1 MSGTVQKKVEIDRT
15 FISRRS
21 ASTFCRIVV
30 VIALLMSTNPMVLG
44 SFFHHAS
51 AATSEDDRFDDFEIR
66 VIRPKFFQKKK
77 RFELGAELTA
87 IMNQTFI
94 YTYLATGLMTYHF
107 GEQIGAELA
116 GSYGISIDKEDKSTL
131 KNSFDIKTQIIRT
144 KFMLGGSLL
153 YTPMYGK
160 YQLKSGRLIYFD
172 TFLSAGAGMTGVEYL
187 YDHCID
193 PNEDIADAT
202 KKSAYIA
209 LNGEKPPPKTVTY
222 PTGSIGIGQR
232 LFLSRTLG
240 LRWDVRDYFFSYD
253 LKDGSCSK
261 DAASASQ
268 LHNNVTLQLGASKF
282 F

>member
-1 MSGTVQKKVEIDRT
+1 MAWAATMNRAKKVELAG
-15 FISRRS
+15 SRS
-21 ASTFCRIVV
+21 SWCACLC
-30 VIALLMSTNPMVLG
+30 ALLSGLLLFSTVVTT
-44 SFFHHAS
+44 SRAF
-51 AATSEDDRFDDFEIR
+51 AATGEEDRFDEYEIR
-66 VIRPKFFQKKK
+66 VIRPKFFTKKK

-107 GEQIGAELA
+107 TEQMGFELLGA
-116 GSYGISIDKEDKSTL
+116 YGFSIDKEDKATL

-144 KFMLGGSLL
+144 QYILGGSLV

-172 TFLSAGAGMTGVEYL
+172 TFISGGGGMTGVEYL

-193 PNEDIADAT
+193 PNEDIVDAT
-202 KKSAYIA
+202 KRDAYISA
-209 LNGEKPPPKTVTY
+209 NGQKPAPKTVAY
-222 PTGSIGIGQR
+222 PTGSIGLGQR

-240 LRWDVRDYFFSYD
+240 LRWDVRDYIFPYD
-253 LKDGSCSK
+253 TKDGACS
-261 DAASASQ
+261 AGGASESQ
-268 LHNNVTLQLGASKF
+268 IHHNVTLQLGASKF